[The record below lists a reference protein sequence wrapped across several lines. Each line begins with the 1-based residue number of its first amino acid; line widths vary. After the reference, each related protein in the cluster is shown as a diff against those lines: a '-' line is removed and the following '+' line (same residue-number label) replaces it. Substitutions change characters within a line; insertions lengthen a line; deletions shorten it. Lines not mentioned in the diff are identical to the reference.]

1 MKKLL
6 NNIGTKLIS
15 VLIAFLIWVVVVNGD
30 DPEQTKAFSVKVT
43 AENADSMLKA
53 GKVYDVVSGDDTTVY
68 VTARRSVLSYL
79 SASDFFVTADLQ
91 SINNYTTVPSV
102 PLVVSCTKR
111 GVSIKQEAMRCEP
124 ASMKISIE
132 DKVEKTFVMSVVTNG
147 NAANGYELGSTKIIR
162 GDTVVIAGSSSTLNK
177 IDKVIVPVSLSGH

>member
-53 GKVYDVVSGDDTTVY
+53 GKVYDVVSG
-68 VTARRSVLSYL
+68 
-79 SASDFFVTADLQ
+79 
-91 SINNYTTVPSV
+91 
-102 PLVVSCTKR
+102 R
-111 GVSIKQEAMRCEP
+111 GI
-124 ASMKISIE
+124 
-132 DKVEKTFVMSVVTNG
+132 
-147 NAANGYELGSTKIIR
+147 L
-162 GDTVVIAGSSSTLNK
+162 
-177 IDKVIVPVSLSGH
+177 

>member
-43 AENADSMLKA
+43 AENADSMLEA

-68 VTARRSVLSYL
+68 VTARR
-79 SASDFFVTADLQ
+79 
-91 SINNYTTVPSV
+91 
-102 PLVVSCTKR
+102 
-111 GVSIKQEAMRCEP
+111 
-124 ASMKISIE
+124 
-132 DKVEKTFVMSVVTNG
+132 
-147 NAANGYELGSTKIIR
+147 
-162 GDTVVIAGSSSTLNK
+162 
-177 IDKVIVPVSLSGH
+177 